1 MASEGIRMPIQIR
14 AAAARDYAE
23 DDDAAVIGRSRNE
36 PEVFE
41 IVFRRYADQIQR
53 YVARRIGADASDDV
67 VAETF
72 LLAFRQRDRYDL
84 SRASARPWLYG
95 IATNLIGRYRRAEVR
110 YYRALARA
118 GIDQVAESF
127 TDRVDAAVSASAAN
141 RRLAAAL
148 AVLPAAHRD
157 TLLLVAWGDLTQE
170 EAATAL
176 GVPAGTVRSRITR
189 ARGKLRRILGDAD
202 PSALEEENQA

>member
-1 MASEGIRMPIQIR
+1 MPTQTR
-14 AAAARDYAE
+14 AAAGSDYAE
-23 DDDAAVIGRSRNE
+23 HDDASVIGRSRNE

-53 YVARRIGADASDDV
+53 YVSRRIGADAADDV

-95 IATNLIGRYRRAEVR
+95 IATNLIGRYRRSEVR
-110 YYRALARA
+110 HYRALARA
-118 GIDQVAESF
+118 GVDQVAESF
-127 TDRVDAAVSASAAN
+127 TDRVDAAVSASAVN

-148 AVLPAAHRD
+148 AALPAAHRD
-157 TLLLVAWGDLTQE
+157 TLLLVAWGDLSHE
-170 EAATAL
+170 EAAAAL
-176 GVPAGTVRSRITR
+176 HVPAGTVRSRITR
-189 ARGKLRRILGDAD
+189 ARSKLRRILGDAD
-202 PSALEEENQA
+202 PSALHEENQA